1 MNEVEK
7 PDYAT
12 LRWVKEGLD
21 ETIQLA
27 RQSLENYAEGGFQ
40 GEGIDRFR
48 EHIHQLLG
56 TLRMVQVHGGAMLV
70 EEMEEVAQAL
80 SEGRLQGNQR
90 LAESLMLGLVQLP
103 GYLQRLQAGE
113 PDIPLALLPVL
124 NDLRAARGVA
134 PASEIVL
141 YAPNLDRLVE
151 REPVIPGSGNP
162 QLPDLIH
169 DLRNQYHKGLLAWYR
184 HTGDAEGLHQ
194 VLEVVRAINA
204 AAGTRRLRRLM
215 DAAEALV
222 ITLEEG
228 EFTADDHVK
237 QLFGRL
243 DRVFKTIMAE
253 GEEAAM
259 SHFPMEL
266 LKYMLYFVSRSHSR
280 DTVVQSVKRTA
291 DLANSFPDR
300 VEQTPV
306 GGGLDQE
313 VLAAV
318 FEELHGEL
326 DVVQENLDLYIRGD
340 REETHRLQGLG
351 DRLRRVAD
359 TLGMLG
365 KGILRE
371 KLVEVAARLDEMTAG
386 TLQPD
391 DEQLMALATVLVQT
405 ERTLGLPSR
414 TAIEAEE
421 EETAEQEEYDEAV
434 LREAFTEFSRIK
446 EGLETYLHD
455 AGQRHRLNEVAQE
468 VHKLGGIFEV
478 AGLKDLATLLRNAE
492 PELQRLQADTSELD
506 PHQRGA
512 LVDFFAALDYY
523 LEARLDGRSH
533 LDAILD
539 QARAALEQFHLDES
553 DFTGELP
560 PEFVDQS
567 QPKPVGVPLY
577 GDDTEDEIVAAME
590 PEEDESQPTGEEA
603 DQTPLPGLEQDAA
616 REEPADVET
625 AWEQS
630 EADEPVALTP
640 MDEIDPE
647 IADIFLEEAQE
658 ELEVIAEQ
666 YPRWRR
672 DFADQTALEV
682 FRRSFHTLKGS
693 GRMVGAMVIGE
704 FAWSVENLLNRIM
717 DGTVQ
722 PTSSVVDFLDEAVSA
737 LPVLLEA
744 QTNGRAAP
752 VDVERLRQ
760 RGFEL
765 AEGAWIEDQDETVA
779 PESAEVTEAPTEAVQ
794 ELAETAEE
802 VGVPEPAL
810 TLADELHQVFRIE
823 AGNHLETLE
832 NFLAGCQE
840 ACPMPT
846 EVVRAVHTLRGSAH
860 LAGLNPMAELA
871 AEMEHYCTHLQQLDQ
886 TLGVEEQDLVRR
898 FIDTMT
904 ALLAAINRPG
914 VELPNWE
921 ALRDEIHAADQALPE
936 VISELEAPSDSHYLS
951 DSEAEHDLKDSY
963 LEEAAQLLERLDGEF
978 ERWLAHRDEA
988 EAVDAI
994 QRALH
999 SLKGG
1004 ARNVGFGPLGDLAEG
1019 LELYFDLLQE
1029 ADGEVD
1035 DDTRRTLRGLV
1046 ESFEDALDALH
1057 LNGRLPDLSDAIDRA
1072 RALARE
1078 LEQLLP
1084 QAPEDQEVEMASAE
1098 EEPESILLAD
1108 QWEEESEQHPESAS
1122 LSASRFTDTLQSAQ
1136 PKPLPDDL
1144 DPELLELFLEEAG
1157 EITERLEEHLP
1168 AWEQSMTSQANID
1181 AMMRGLHT
1189 LKGNARFAGLFA
1201 LGDLAHALESVFRG
1215 LAEGQ
1220 IEADDTLAVLVRH
1233 GVDRLESSIE
1243 LLQKGYGFP
1252 DLGPITSMIEA
1263 AAQGQPVDLSELEAG
1278 STEITA
1284 VTESLLQIESSS
1296 LQVDASSLQ
1305 QDSSSLF
1312 VSSMLGESELS
1323 VDQEAV
1329 GEEDAVVPFPVQQ
1342 HKPGESVRRRPPP
1355 LQAEEEQAGKGE
1367 RVRVRAEL
1375 LDQLVN
1381 HAGEVSIYRARL
1393 ERHNVRVQQNL
1404 EELNATIARLR
1415 AQLRALELEAEA
1427 QIRSRHERDFD
1438 DQRYE
1443 DFDPLEMDRYSTL
1456 QQLSRALSETIS
1468 DLSNI
1473 GETLSEQTR
1482 DADTLLLQQERIT
1495 NDLQD
1500 GLLRSRMVPFKRQ
1513 ASRLQRVVRQ
1523 TAQTLGKQ
1531 AELEVQGAEGE
1542 IDRTILNRMVGPLEH
1557 LLRNAVAHGIESPEK
1572 RRRLGKPER
1581 GRVQLTMAR
1590 EGSDVVLTISDD
1602 GAGLDAGAIRRKAVA
1617 NGLLEPG
1624 TEIDEGTLYQFILQP
1639 GFSTADEVTQ
1649 VAGRGVGMDAVVSEI
1664 KQLGG
1669 SLDIDSKPGRG
1680 STFVIR
1686 LPFTLAISEAL
1697 LVRVA
1702 DEVYAVPHGATEV
1715 IIRVAREDLL
1725 ACYRGESDGIHYG
1738 DQLYP
1743 VRYMGSMLGL
1753 AEPVLPDNVKWFPL
1767 LLARAGE
1774 QRMAIQVDHLIGNQQ
1789 VVVKSIGAQL
1799 AGVRWFTGGTILA
1812 DGQIALLVD
1821 MHALIRS
1828 AAVSQAT
1835 AEAEPQPEE
1844 KGITVM
1850 VVDDSITVRKVTSR
1864 LLERHNMQ
1872 VITARDGVDAIT
1884 VLQEKKPDIMLLD
1897 IEMPRMDGF
1906 ELARHMRN
1914 TPELQDIPIIMITSR
1929 TGEKHRQRAA
1939 EIGVERYLGK
1949 PYQENDLLE
1958 NIYGLLGERLS

>member
-27 RQSLENYAEGGFQ
+27 RQALEDYAEGGFQ

-48 EHIHQLLG
+48 EYIHQLLG
-56 TLRMVQVHGGAMLV
+56 TLRMVQVQGGAMLV
-70 EEMEEVAQAL
+70 EEMEAVAQAL
-80 SEGRLQGNQR
+80 AEGRLRGDR
-90 LAESLMLGLVQLP
+90 HLAESLMLGLVQLP

-134 PASEIVL
+134 PASEVVL
-141 YAPNLDRLVE
+141 YAPNLDRLIE

-162 QLPDLIH
+162 QLPELIH

-184 HTGDAEGLHQ
+184 HTADAKGLHQ
-194 VLEVVRAINA
+194 VQEVVRNINA

-222 ITLEEG
+222 ITLEHG
-228 EFTADDHVK
+228 EFAADDHVK

-259 SHFPMEL
+259 AHFPMEL
-266 LKYMLYFVSRSHSR
+266 LKYMLYFVSRSHVR
-280 DTVVQSVKRTA
+280 DTVVESVKRTA
-291 DLANSFPDR
+291 DLANSFP
-300 VEQTPV
+300 EQMETAPAG
-306 GGGLDQE
+306 GGGLDAE

-318 FEELHGEL
+318 LGEL
-326 DVVQENLDLYIRGD
+326 QGELEVVQENLDLYIRGD

-351 DRLRRVAD
+351 DRLRKVAD

-365 KGILRE
+365 QGGLRE
-371 KLVEVAARLDEMTAG
+371 KLLEVATRLDEMAAG
-386 TLQPD
+386 TLHPD
-391 DEQLMALATVLVQT
+391 DEQLMALATVLVQA
-405 ERTLGLPSR
+405 GQ
-414 TAIEAEE
+414 AIGQPARPMSVA
-421 EETAEQEEYDEAV
+421 ETAPQEEEYDEAV

-455 AGQRHRLNEVAQE
+455 ATQRHRLSEVAQE
-468 VHKLGGIFEV
+468 VHKLGGIFDV
-478 AGLKDLATLLRNAE
+478 AGLGDLAALLRNAE
-492 PELQRLQADTSELD
+492 PELQRLQTDEIAELD

-523 LEARLDGRSH
+523 LEARLDGRSR

-539 QARAALEQFHLDES
+539 QARTALEQFHLEKEEFEGEIPPE
-553 DFTGELP
+553 FTGEA
-560 PEFVDQS
+560 V
-567 QPKPVGVPLY
+567 PKPDGVPLY
-577 GDDTEDEIVAAME
+577 GDDAESPQAFAETLESPGEVSADEVEAGSHTPPGPAS
-590 PEEDESQPTGEEA
+590 PPAEEA
-603 DQTPLPGLEQDAA
+603 ASPPPAA
-616 REEPADVET
+616 GEVVLT
-625 AWEQS
+625 A
-630 EADEPVALTP
+630 
-640 MDEIDPE
+640 MDELDPE
-647 IADIFLEEAQE
+647 IADIFMEEAQE
-658 ELEVIAEQ
+658 ELQVIGEE
-666 YPRWRR
+666 YPRWRE
-672 DFADQTALEV
+672 DLSNQTALEV

-693 GRMVGAMVIGE
+693 GRMVGAQVIGE

-722 PTSSVVDFLDEAVSA
+722 PTQPVLSHLDEVMAV
-737 LPVLLEA
+737 LPVLIESQA
-744 QTNGRAAP
+744 KGEPAP

-760 RGFEL
+760 RGFDL
-765 AEGAWIEDQDETVA
+765 AEGAWAEAEAPAETEGPV
-779 PESAEVTEAPTEAVQ
+779 AEVEAEEAAEVAEAPA
-794 ELAETAEE
+794 LAEEE
-802 VGVPEPAL
+802 AAPAAPFELPEAL
-810 TLADELHQVFRIE
+810 HEVFRSE

-832 NFLAGCQE
+832 NHLVACGEGC
-840 ACPMPT
+840 AVPT
-846 EVVRAVHTLRGSAH
+846 EVVRAIHTLRGSAH
-860 LAGLNPMAELA
+860 LAGINPLAELA
-871 AEMEHYCTHLQQLDQ
+871 AEMENYCTHLQHLDQ
-886 TLGVEEQDLVRR
+886 SMGESEQGLMRD
-898 FIDTMT
+898 FIDTVT
-904 ALLAAINRPG
+904 GLLAAINRPG
-914 VELPNWE
+914 AGLPDWAE
-921 ALRDEIHAADQALPE
+921 LRDRIHAADQTLPE
-936 VISELEAPSDSHYLS
+936 VISELEAPSDSHFLGES
-951 DSEAEHDLKDSY
+951 DGERDLKDSY
-963 LEEAAQLLERLDGEF
+963 LEEAAELLEKLDGDF
-978 ERWLAHRDEA
+978 ERWMAHRDEA
-988 EAVDAI
+988 EAMDAI
-994 QRALH
+994 QRSLH

-1004 ARNVGFGPLGDLAEG
+1004 ARMVGFGPLGDLAEA
-1019 LELYFDLLQE
+1019 LELYFDLLQDAE
-1029 ADGEVD
+1029 GQVD
-1035 DDTRRTLRGLV
+1035 DDTRQTLRSLV

-1057 LNGRLPDLSDAIDRA
+1057 LNGRLPDLSGPIDQA
-1072 RALARE
+1072 RSLARD
-1078 LEQLLP
+1078 LERLLP
-1084 QAPEDQEVEMASAE
+1084 EPAEESQPVE

-1108 QWEEESEQHPESAS
+1108 QWEAESEAHPESTT
-1122 LSASRFTDTLQSAQ
+1122 LPGSRFTDTLQSLQ
-1136 PKPLPDDL
+1136 PQPLPEDL

-1157 EITERLEEHLP
+1157 EITEAMEDHLP
-1168 AWEQSMTSQANID
+1168 AWERDMTSQAAID

-1189 LKGNARFAGLFA
+1189 LKGNARFAQLFS

-1220 IEADDTLAVLVRH
+1220 IEANDQLATLVRH
-1233 GVDRLESSIE
+1233 GVDQLETSIE
-1243 LLQKGYGFP
+1243 LLQKGVGFP
-1252 DLGPITSMIEA
+1252 DPTRLTRLIEA
-1263 AAQGQPVDLSELEAG
+1263 AAQGEPVDLSELEAG
-1278 STEITA
+1278 STEVTA
-1284 VTESLLQIESSS
+1284 ITESLLQIETTTS
-1296 LQVDASSLQ
+1296 LLDASSLQ
-1305 QDSSSLF
+1305 QDSSLY
-1312 VSSMLGESELS
+1312 VSSVLTESELVS
-1323 VDQEAV
+1323 EQE
-1329 GEEDAVVPFPVQQ
+1329 GESAADRVVPFPSG
-1342 HKPGESVRRRPPP
+1342 KTAPSEGERQRPPP

-1393 ERHNVRVQQNL
+1393 ERQNVRVQQNL

-1415 AQLRALELEAEA
+1415 TQLRALELETEA
-1427 QIRSRHERDFD
+1427 QIRSRHERDFED
-1438 DQRYE
+1438 HRYQ

-1473 GETLSEQTR
+1473 GETLIEQTR

-1513 ASRLQRVVRQ
+1513 ASRFQRVVRQ

-1531 AELEVQGAEGE
+1531 AELHVKGAEGE

-1557 LLRNAVAHGIESPEK
+1557 LLRNAVAHGIEPPDK

-1581 GRVQLTMAR
+1581 GRVDLTMAR

-1617 NGLLEPG
+1617 SGLLEPG

-1639 GFSTADEVTQ
+1639 GFTTAGEVTQ

-1669 SLDIDSKPGRG
+1669 SLDIQSKPGRG
-1680 STFVIR
+1680 STFTIR

-1702 DEVYAVPHGATEV
+1702 EEIYAIPHGATQV

-1725 ACYRGESDGIHYG
+1725 ACYRGESEGVFYG

-1743 VRYMGSMLGL
+1743 VRYMGSMLGM
-1753 AEPVLPDNVKWFPL
+1753 ADPVLPDNVKWFPL

-1774 QRMAIQVDHLIGNQQ
+1774 QYMAIHVDQLIGNQQ

-1821 MHALIRS
+1821 MNALIRS
-1828 AAVSQAT
+1828 AAVAHPT
-1835 AEAEPQPEE
+1835 EEAAAQPEE
-1844 KGITVM
+1844 QGITVM

-1958 NIYGLLGERLS
+1958 NIYGLLGERLQ

>member
-27 RQSLENYAEGGFQ
+27 RQALENYADGGFQ

-70 EEMEEVAQAL
+70 EEMEEVAKAL
-80 SEGRLQGNQR
+80 SEGRVQGSQR

-103 GYLQRLQAGE
+103 GYLQRLQSGQ

-124 NDLRAARGVA
+124 NDLRSARGLA

-162 QLPDLIH
+162 QLPELVQG
-169 DLRNQYHKGLLAWYR
+169 LRNQYHKGLLAWYR
-184 HTGDAEGLHQ
+184 HTGDAQGLHQ

-228 EFTADDHVK
+228 DFTADDHVK

-259 SHFPMEL
+259 THFPMEL

-280 DTVVQSVKRTA
+280 DTIVQSVKRTA
-291 DLANSFPDR
+291 DLANSFPEHM
-300 VEQTPV
+300 EQTPV
-306 GGGLDQE
+306 GGGLDEE

-326 DVVQENLDLYIRGD
+326 GVVQENLDLYIRGD
-340 REETHRLQGLG
+340 WEETHRLQGLG
-351 DRLRRVAD
+351 ERLRRVAD

-365 KGILRE
+365 KGNLRE
-371 KLVEVAARLDEMTAG
+371 KLVEVATRLDEMAAG
-386 TLQPD
+386 ALQPD
-391 DEQLMALATVLVQT
+391 DEQLMALATVLVQADRVLGMPTQAAAEAVEEEDT
-405 ERTLGLPSR
+405 ER
-414 TAIEAEE
+414 
-421 EETAEQEEYDEAV
+421 EEYDEAV
-434 LREAFTEFSRIK
+434 LREAFSEFSRIK

-455 AGQRHRLNEVAQE
+455 AGQRHRLDEVAQE
-468 VHKLGGIFEV
+468 VHKLGGIFDV
-478 AGLKDLATLLRNAE
+478 AGLSELAALLRNAE
-492 PELQRLQADTSELD
+492 PELQRLQTDDSELD

-523 LEARLDGRSH
+523 LEARLDGRSN
-533 LDAILD
+533 LEAILD

-553 DFTGELP
+553 EFQGEIP
-560 PEFVDQS
+560 PEFIGES
-567 QPKPVGVPLY
+567 AAKPEGVPLY
-577 GDDTEDEIVAAME
+577 GDDSEVEDAEAAAD
-590 PEEDESQPTGEEA
+590 DESESATVG
-603 DQTPLPGLEQDAA
+603 
-616 REEPADVET
+616 EEPAETSAAIEENPSDEVMAEGAASEGDET
-625 AWEQS
+625 AG
-630 EADEPVALTP
+630 AGITP

-658 ELEVIAEQ
+658 ELEVIGEQ
-666 YPRWRR
+666 YPRWRQ
-672 DFADQTALEV
+672 DFSDQTALEI

-717 DGTVQ
+717 DGTVE
-722 PTSSVVDFLDEAVSA
+722 PTPPVVAFLDRAVA
-737 LPVLLEA
+737 AMPVLLEA
-744 QTNGRAAP
+744 QAKGEPAP
-752 VDVERLRQ
+752 VDVESLRQ

-765 AEGAWIEDQDETVA
+765 AEGAWAEETEA
-779 PESAEVTEAPTEAVQ
+779 ASDATAEALPESAEPEAAPAPVL
-794 ELAETAEE
+794 ELADA
-802 VGVPEPAL
+802 
-810 TLADELHQVFRIE
+810 LHQVFRVE
-823 AGNHLETLE
+823 AANHLETLE
-832 NFLAGCQE
+832 NHLADCAE
-840 ACPMPT
+840 ACPVPS
-846 EVVRAVHTLRGSAH
+846 EVVRAIHTLRGSAH
-860 LAGLNPMAELA
+860 LAGLNPLAELS

-886 TLGVEEQDLVRR
+886 PMGQEEQALMRR

-914 VELPNWE
+914 VELPDWG
-921 ALRDEIHAADQALPE
+921 ALRDDIHAADQTLPE
-936 VISELEAPSDSHYLS
+936 VISELEAPSDSQYLGES
-951 DSEAEHDLKDSY
+951 DGETDLKDSY
-963 LEEAAQLLERLDGEF
+963 LEEAARLLETLDGEF

-994 QRALH
+994 HRALH
-999 SLKGG
+999 GLKGG
-1004 ARNVGFGPLGDLAEG
+1004 ARNVGFAALGDLAEG

-1029 ADGEVD
+1029 TDGAVD
-1035 DDTRRTLRGLV
+1035 DDTRHALRGLV
-1046 ESFEDALDALH
+1046 ETFENALDDLH
-1057 LNGRLPDLSDAIDRA
+1057 LNGRLPDLSDAVDRA
-1072 RALARE
+1072 RTLARE

-1084 QAPEDQEVEMASAE
+1084 ETGEGETQREVPLE

-1108 QWEEESEQHPESAS
+1108 EWEEESEQHPESAT
-1122 LSASRFTDTLQSAQ
+1122 LPASRFTDTLQSAQ
-1136 PKPLPDDL
+1136 PQPLPEDL

-1168 AWEQSMTSQANID
+1168 AWEREMTSRADID

-1189 LKGNARFAGLFA
+1189 LKGNARFAGLFT

-1215 LAEGQ
+1215 LAEGR
-1220 IEADDTLAVLVRH
+1220 IEADDTLAVLVRN
-1233 GVDRLESSIE
+1233 GVDRLETSIE
-1243 LLQKGYGFP
+1243 LLQKGVGFP
-1252 DLGPITSMIEA
+1252 DPARLTEMIEA
-1263 AAQGQPVDLSELEAG
+1263 AARGEPVDLSQLEAG
-1278 STEITA
+1278 TTEITA

-1296 LQVDASSLQ
+1296 LQLDASSLQ
-1305 QDSSSLF
+1305 QDSSSLY
-1312 VSSMLGESELS
+1312 VSSILTESEL
-1323 VDQEAV
+1323 AV
-1329 GEEDAVVPFPVQQ
+1329 EQQSPPDDDAVVPFPAQRGT
-1342 HKPGESVRRRPPP
+1342 PEPTRRRPPP

-1415 AQLRALELEAEA
+1415 SQLRALELETEA
-1427 QIRSRHERDFD
+1427 QIRSRHERDFE

-1531 AELEVQGAEGE
+1531 AELEVRGAEGE

-1557 LLRNAVAHGIESPEK
+1557 LLRNAVAHGIEPPEK

-1581 GRVQLTMAR
+1581 GRVQLTMVR

-1617 NGLLEPG
+1617 SGLLEPG

-1639 GFSTADEVTQ
+1639 GFTTAGEVTQ

-1669 SLDIDSKPGRG
+1669 TLEIDSKPGRG
-1680 STFVIR
+1680 STFTIR

-1702 DEVYAVPHGATEV
+1702 DEVYAIPHGATEV
-1715 IIRVAREDLL
+1715 IIRVARDDLL
-1725 ACYRGESDGIHYG
+1725 ACYRGESEGIHYG

-1753 AEPVLPDNVKWFPL
+1753 TEPVVPDNVKWLPL

-1828 AAVSQAT
+1828 AAVTQSV

-1958 NIYGLLGERLS
+1958 NIYGLLGERLQ